1 MNIIARSGAAIA
13 VAAVAGTTIVTTPV
27 DSPATFTEAAENA
40 ALVNL
45 TAASSPLA
53 QPTLAPDE
61 IDDSFLQFRTG
72 VRADFNAFA
81 NRLGYLGKQMYIGFN
96 FGETVLASA
105 VFNGTD
111 ILRGEGLFENLS
123 DFTVDVAL
131 AAAWIVADEL
141 YLHIEDLPPIEILL
155 NRPPKDAPVGW
166 TRPQPPDPI
175 RPLVPEPSEDIA
187 AAAVEE
193 PSASADEIDQSFIE
207 ARQEFRTAFTPV
219 ANELGY
225 LGKQLYVAVNFVESL
240 VASVVFNGAD
250 MLRGEGF
257 FKNLFEI
264 GSDIVVS
271 GLWVAAD
278 ELYLHVPGLPPIEAL
293 PNRAPGDAPQGWRRP
308 LPPQPGRDLVVPV
321 LYVPDAPATEQTS
334 GSGNTEES
342 TDAESTKGSTISVP
356 STSSEATDEDTLEE
370 DAPTR
375 KRTKADIDD
384 KLADDQ
390 PAESEGTA
398 DSDAPE
404 ETKESKK
411 PREEEAESGA
421 DRGTDKASATA

>member
-1 MNIIARSGAAIA
+1 MNLFARSGAAIA
-13 VAAVAGTTIVTTPV
+13 VAAVAGTAFVTAPGN
-27 DSPATFTEAAENA
+27 SPATTLGSPENTA
-40 ALVNL
+40 VVNL

-53 QPTLAPDE
+53 QPTLTPDE
-61 IDDSFLQFRTG
+61 FNDSFLQFRAG

-111 ILRGEGLFENLS
+111 ILRGEGLFENLN

-141 YLHIEDLPPIEILL
+141 YLHIADLPPIEILL

-166 TRPQPPDPI
+166 TRPQPPHPS
-175 RPLVPEPSEDIA
+175 RPLVPEPSSDV
-187 AAAVEE
+187 AAVAAEE

-207 ARQEFRTAFTPV
+207 ARQEFRAAFTPV
-219 ANELGY
+219 ANQLGY

-257 FKNLFEI
+257 LKNLGEI

-278 ELYLHVPGLPPIEAL
+278 ELYLHVPGLPPIDPL
-293 PNRAPGDAPQGWRRP
+293 PNRAPADAPQGWRRP

-321 LYVPDAPATEQTS
+321 PYVPDASATEQRSDS
-334 GSGNTEES
+334 GDTEES
-342 TDAESTKGSTISVP
+342 ADADSTKGSTTSGP
-356 STSSEATDEDTLEE
+356 STASQATGQEALEE

-375 KRTKADIDD
+375 KTTKADNDE
-384 KLADDQ
+384 KHADDQ
-390 PAESEGTA
+390 AVDSEESEETEESEDPRDDEAESE
-398 DSDAPE
+398 
-404 ETKESKK
+404 
-411 PREEEAESGA
+411 A
-421 DRGTDKASATA
+421 DRDTDQAGATA

>member
-1 MNIIARSGAAIA
+1 MNLFARSGAAIA
-13 VAAVAGTTIVTTPV
+13 VAAVAGTAFVTAPV
-27 DSPATFTEAAENA
+27 DSPATSFESLENTTV
-40 ALVNL
+40 VNL

-53 QPTLAPDE
+53 QPTLSPDE

-155 NRPPKDAPVGW
+155 NRPPKDAPGGW
-166 TRPQPPDPI
+166 TRPQPSDPI

-193 PSASADEIDQSFIE
+193 PSVSADEIDQSFIE

-219 ANELGY
+219 ANQLGY

-257 FKNLFEI
+257 FKNLGEI

-321 LYVPDAPATEQTS
+321 PYVPDASATEQTS
-334 GSGNTEES
+334 DSGDTEES
-342 TDAESTKGSTISVP
+342 ADAESTKGSTTARP
-356 STSSEATDEDTLEE
+356 STASQTTGEDTFEE

-375 KRTKADIDD
+375 RTTKAD
-384 KLADDQ
+384 KRADDQ
-390 PAESEGTA
+390 PEESEETADSEESEETADSEESRDNEAESE
-398 DSDAPE
+398 
-404 ETKESKK
+404 
-411 PREEEAESGA
+411 A
-421 DRGTDKASATA
+421 DRDTDQAGATA